1 MSGTA
6 PGITTAIRYRP
17 AAYDGAD
24 PSPARGESVSPGN
37 IDRDLLAVWP
47 RLRRIVAGFGFARH
61 DAEDL
66 LQDVG
71 LRAIRHRATRRDH
84 EDSTGWLV
92 RITVN
97 RCLEERRRL
106 ARRRQLDAAVAA
118 TRATPESDP
127 PHAAADRDEIA
138 LMRQYLLDLDE
149 KLAAPLILGYWCKMT
164 SAQIGELLDEP
175 AATIRTRQRKAR
187 LILARQLRQR
197 GVQP

>member
-6 PGITTAIRYRP
+6 PGITAAVRFRP
-17 AAYDGAD
+17 AAYDGAE
-24 PSPARGESVSPGN
+24 PSPARGEFVSPGN

-71 LRAIRHRATRRDH
+71 LRAIRHRATRRDRD
-84 EDSTGWLV
+84 DSTGWLV

-106 ARRRQLDAAVAA
+106 ARRRQHDAAVAA
-118 TRATPESDP
+118 TRARPESDP

-138 LMRQYLLDLDE
+138 VMRELLLDLDE
-149 KLAAPLILGYWCKMT
+149 TLAAPLILGYWCMMT
-164 SAQIGELLDEP
+164 SAQIGELLDQP
-175 AATIRTRQRKAR
+175 AATVRTRQRKAR